1 MAALSDPVERPAPER
16 VRGGTAVTHPSFS
29 VLGLAGSLRR
39 ESYNRALLRAA
50 TGLLPAGVALRTFER
65 LGEIPPYNDE
75 VRLRGL
81 PDPVADLWQ
90 SIAEADA
97 LLVATPE
104 YNYGPPG
111 VLKNALDWVSRPPA
125 ETPLRHKPVAI
136 VGASTGNYGT
146 VRAQLALR
154 QTFLLVESYVLPKPE
169 VMLFRVAEQFDDAGE
184 LTDQTTRELLAT
196 QLQELVAWARRLSG

>member
-1 MAALSDPVERPAPER
+1 
-16 VRGGTAVTHPSFS
+16 VTHPSFS
-29 VLGLAGSLRR
+29 ILGLAGSLRR

-50 TGLLPAGVALRTFER
+50 GGLLPAGATLRTFER
-65 LGEIPPYNDE
+65 LGEFPPYNED

-81 PDPVADLWQ
+81 PDPVADLWR

-111 VLKNALDWVSRPPA
+111 MLKNALDWVSRPPA

-154 QTFLLVESYVLPKPE
+154 QTFLYVESYVLPKPE

>member
-1 MAALSDPVERPAPER
+1 M
-16 VRGGTAVTHPSFS
+16 THPSFS
-29 VLGLAGSLRR
+29 ILGLAGSLRR

-50 TGLLPAGVALRTFER
+50 VGLLPPGVTLRTFER
-65 LGEIPPYNDE
+65 LGELPPYNED

-97 LLVATPE
+97 LLIATPE

-136 VGASTGNYGT
+136 VGDSTGNYGT

-154 QTFLLVESYVLPKPE
+154 QTFLYVESYVLLKPE
-169 VMLFRVAEQFDDAGE
+169 VMLFRTAEHFDDAGE
-184 LTDQTTRELLAT
+184 LADEPTRELLAT
-196 QLQELVAWARRLSG
+196 QLQELVAWARRVAG